1 MIEYV
6 IKMNGET
13 IEGHPITI
21 DNFKQANKI
30 TDRISIPLIQEKG
43 YAPFHK
49 NVKPVVGSRQK
60 VEDNGYFK
68 DTDNFVKHNYQ
79 IVDKTAEELLAIIE
93 ILKAEKKAQVKAIY
107 EKVSTADVTDGNNNT
122 WNGGFDSAMKLDAAK
137 RLAETIA
144 SPTVTF
150 FDVDNQAH
158 MLTIAEATDVV
169 LAVANVFQTALAQ
182 KQNLY
187 DEINDAV
194 TIAELDAAEWT
205 GEIPEGI

>member
-21 DNFKQANKI
+21 ENFKQANNI
-30 TDRISIPLIQEKG
+30 SDRISIALIQENG

-49 NVKPVVGSRQK
+49 NNSPAVGLRK
-60 VEDNGYFK
+60 KIVDNGYFK
-68 DTDNFVKHNYQ
+68 DSDGFVKHNYQ
-79 IVDKTAEELLAIIE
+79 ILDKTNEELLAIIDV
-93 ILKAEKKAQVKAIY
+93 LKAEKKNQIKNIY
-107 EKVSTADVTDGNNNT
+107 EKVISEDVTDSNNNT

-137 RLAETIA
+137 RLAETIS

-150 FDVDNQAH
+150 FDSANQAH
-158 MLTIAEATDVV
+158 MLTISEATDVV
-169 LAVANVFQTALAQ
+169 LAVANVFQVALAQ

-187 DEINDAV
+187 DEINDAT
-194 TIAELDAAEWT
+194 TIAALDAAEW
-205 GEIPEGI
+205 EGYNENI

>member
-13 IEGHPITI
+13 IEGHPISI

-49 NVKPVVGSRQK
+49 NVKPTVGLRQK

-79 IVDKTAEELLAIIE
+79 VVDKSDAELLE
-93 ILKAEKKAQVKAIY
+93 IMDALKAEKKAEIKAAFIDA
-107 EKVSTADVTDGNNNT
+107 SNADVTDDNNNT

-137 RLAETIA
+137 RLAETIG

-158 MLTIAEATDVV
+158 MLSIADATDVV
-169 LAVANVFQTALAQ
+169 LAVSNVFQAALAQ

-187 DEINDAV
+187 DEINDATTV
-194 TIAELDAAEWT
+194 AQLDAAEW
-205 GEIPEGI
+205 E